1 MTDSR
6 IRLVSKVGGGA
17 ELRVSADA
25 AAELGQAGMV
35 SYLTGLGISPLQVGA
50 PTFQK
55 TRGLWIIPI
64 SKKDD

>member
-1 MTDSR
+1 MPDSR
-6 IRLVSKVGGGA
+6 IRLVQKVGGGA

-25 AAELGQAGMV
+25 AAELGQAGMAAH
-35 SYLTGLGISPLQVGA
+35 LTGLGISPLQVGA

-64 SKKDD
+64 SSEET